1 MLGEHFRHWD
11 MALLD
16 LKFVTTVFSDLCTL
30 LFPKSSIGECIWRTI
45 QNLNL
50 NSEFQSSILNLDSLE
65 NLEGCFLYFDSRL
78 RPKLFWTPLL
88 IDYGKIGTNSD
99 N

>member
-1 MLGEHFRHWD
+1 

-16 LKFVTTVFSDLCTL
+16 LKFVTTVFSDLSTL
-30 LFPKSSIGECIWRTI
+30 LLPQSSIGECIWRTI

-65 NLEGCFLYFDSRL
+65 NLGGCFLYLDSRL
-78 RPKLFWTPLL
+78 RPKLFWTLLL

-99 N
+99 NRSVFLTAK